1 MRNASPR
8 SAAAPIAP
16 ATGRARDAARAVF
29 RNAILDAAESVF
41 AERGFHGAR
50 IQDIARG
57 ARTAVGTV
65 YNHFEQK
72 EDVLRALLDERT
84 LALLTELAARE
95 DDPDPFEARLVAR
108 LGRLL
113 RYVDTHR
120 GFFALAIDHGLLGA
134 STAAAASV
142 LGGRDPKRVTGF
154 RDALQE
160 IAAEGVR
167 AGALAPLDPVRLAR
181 LLGGILRAFTVGLL
195 HGEAGPLAGEAQLLV
210 QLFLHGAAPPRRA
223 PPVRAAT
230 IVTKRASRGQ
240 SR

>member
-1 MRNASPR
+1 M
-8 SAAAPIAP
+8 
-16 ATGRARDAARAVF
+16 F
-29 RNAILDAAESVF
+29 RNAILDAAEAVF

-84 LALLTELAARE
+84 EALLTELAPRVG
-95 DDPDPFEARLVAR
+95 DPGAFEARLVAR

-113 RYVDTHR
+113 HYVDTHR

-142 LGGRDPKRVTGF
+142 LGGRDPRRLARF
-154 RDALQE
+154 SDALQE
-160 IAAEGVR
+160 IVTEGVA
-167 AGALAPLDPVRLAR
+167 AGTLAAIEPVRLAR
-181 LLGGILRAFTVGLL
+181 LLGGILRAFTVGALK
-195 HGEAGPLAGEAQLLV
+195 GEGGPLADEAPHV
-210 QLFLHGAAPPRRA
+210 VHLFLHGAAPSRRA
-223 PPVRAAT
+223 PPALTSSPRAARAR
-230 IVTKRASRGQ
+230 VAKRAPRGPT
-240 SR
+240 R